1 VGFYTASGRVAKRTY
16 LKFVIVLAN
25 TSTTIS
31 MYIGLL
37 ERGTTSTS
45 FCMDFEEDS
54 NAKGSFIHTSYTPEV
69 SIASTVVARG
79 KEEGRGHTWTSIL
92 F

>member
-1 VGFYTASGRVAKRTY
+1 
-16 LKFVIVLAN
+16 
-25 TSTTIS
+25 
-31 MYIGLL
+31 L

-45 FCMDFEEDS
+45 SCMDFEEDS

-79 KEEGRGHTWTSIL
+79 KEEGRGQHGPAYCFDWDTAQP
-92 F
+92 